1 MASTESPSISRTE
14 RRSPSPIPHP
24 QRRSVSPLSHP
35 QKRSVSPLSHRL
47 ASPKHVTHT
56 HFGSSSESD
65 TPYYHSFQKA
75 KSLRQLLTQLH
86 RKDSELSNLLR
97 VPGAR
102 HVPKFIDQ
110 GWEGV
115 LGKQALISAYQSF
128 VGSLVSLIAQ
138 SVFLEHHEKL
148 SEEDDPHGVVRA
160 LHKKACPNMSIFC
173 RLVTDSATVASVFP
187 EDNSSKMIKG
197 VPVNQLARFCDVS
210 VLRFL
215 SQVNEHTKPY
225 SILWAIDYIIHLLNS
240 LSHSLSVYSS
250 VGWYGAPSTRRKKV
264 TSIGAVHHS
273 PFLPAIPT
281 PPTVVV
287 VGSPPG
293 NSSQLDPVTG
303 QPSLQGDH
311 TQFSFPSSGSLE
323 QSSHLMVGPHGTGS
337 RLGADFEGRD
347 RRFPPSNLSLEGQGE
362 GARSSPSPTE
372 FISPSWSSGSSPLPS
387 LRQREEGLEDPDGSE
402 RELSLIPP
410 SHLHLEPPRSPRLA
424 ELRVSTPQSIPEED
438 EEEEEEGE
446 RGEGREERTKGEGGQ
461 GKRRGLAPEHGSYDN
476 TSTGKEEEEE
486 EEVRMKPLGPSQ
498 DEIPS
503 VDIRKELEVLMNAEG
518 RVSLIAIL
526 QAIAHLPQSEDI
538 WTEKL
543 GTQCFTLIQLC
554 MELGLTQRSRGDE
567 SMTTKRRRFQKQENI
582 AFRAHGQEHPSRIH
596 SKYIV
601 HYAIHALIQCATN
614 LMVGCTQ
621 ESDQVCCLSYKRLA
635 TQKDSIHSKLLRHL
649 KRIHLHSPQDFQQVM
664 MSFASTASIRRLFQ
678 FLHVVLQYCQ
688 QPPTDNVDTLLLS
701 IVSSVLRIII
711 DRLAQLDLSKPA
723 LWSVS
728 RDKR

>member
-14 RRSPSPIPHP
+14 
-24 QRRSVSPLSHP
+24 RRSVSPLSHP

-47 ASPKHVTHT
+47 ASPKHITHA

-75 KSLRQLLTQLH
+75 KSLRQLLTELQ

-97 VPGAR
+97 IPGKR
-102 HVPKFIDQ
+102 HGPKFMDQ

-138 SVFLEHHEKL
+138 SVFLEHPEKL
-148 SEEDDPHGVVRA
+148 SEEDDPRGVVRA
-160 LHKKACPNMSIFC
+160 LDKKICPSMNIFC
-173 RLVTDSATVASVFP
+173 RVVTDPATVASVFP
-187 EDNSSKMIKG
+187 EDDSSKVIKG
-197 VPVNQLARFCDVS
+197 IPVNQLARFCDVS

-215 SQVNEHTKPY
+215 SQANEHTKPH

-240 LSHSLSVYSS
+240 LTNSLSKHSTL
-250 VGWYGAPSTRRKKV
+250 GWYGAPSTRKKKV

-273 PFLPAIPT
+273 GFPAPIPA

-287 VGSPPG
+287 VGSPPDH
-293 NSSQLDPVTG
+293 SSQLDPVTG

-311 TQFSFPSSGSLE
+311 TQFQFPPSGSLD
-323 QSSHLMVGPHGTGS
+323 QSSHLTVGAHGSGS
-337 RLGADFEGRD
+337 RLAADFEGRD
-347 RRFPPSNLSLEGQGE
+347 RQFPPSNLLLEGHSE

-372 FISPSWSSGSSPLPS
+372 FISPSWSSGSSPLTS
-387 LRQREEGLEDPDGSE
+387 LRHREEGSE
-402 RELSLIPP
+402 EHEGPEPVVRESNLMPP
-410 SHLHLEPPRSPRLA
+410 SHLHLEAPRSPRLA
-424 ELRVSTPQSIPEED
+424 EFRVSTPQSIPEED

-446 RGEGREERTKGEGGQ
+446 REGGRGERRKGEGGQ
-461 GKRRGLAPEHGSYDN
+461 WRQRGPTPVHGSFDN
-476 TSTGKEEEEE
+476 TGREEEEE
-486 EEVRMKPLGPSQ
+486 EEEEGEEVRMKPLGPSQ
-498 DEIPS
+498 DEIPN
-503 VDIRKELEVLMNAEG
+503 VDVRKELEVLMNAEG

-526 QAIAHLPQSEDI
+526 QAIVHLPQSEDI

-543 GTQCFTLIQLC
+543 GTHCFTLIQLC

-567 SMTTKRRRFQKQENI
+567 SMTMKRRRFQKQENI
-582 AFRAHGQEHPSRIH
+582 AFRTHGQEHPSRIH

-601 HYAIHALIQCATN
+601 HYAVHALIQCGTN
-614 LMVGCTQ
+614 LMVGCTHD
-621 ESDQVCCLSYKRLA
+621 SDQVCCLSYKRLA
-635 TQKDSIHSKLLRHL
+635 TQKEGIHSKLLRHL
-649 KRIHLHSPQDFQQVM
+649 RRIHLHSPQDFQQVM
-664 MSFASTASIRRLFQ
+664 MNFASAASIRRLFQ

-688 QPPTDNVDTLLLS
+688 QAPTDNVDTLLLS
-701 IVSSVLRIII
+701 IVSSILRIVV

-728 RDKR
+728 T